1 MKSTVMKRSVHING
15 HKTSVSLEQEFWE
28 AVKEIAEIRGV
39 NVKELVAEIDK
50 DRTHKNLSSAL
61 RIFVLG
67 YYLDRVPNPR
77 RH

>member
-39 NVKELVAEIDK
+39 NVKELVAEIDE
-50 DRTHKNLSSAL
+50 DRTRKNLSSAL